1 MKPGVHSF
9 MNTPFELANLQSII
23 CPLPAGIIA
32 DYDDDE
38 ALAGAKTAETMPLRV
53 ATVQTT
59 SQGGTSFTLVGQLT
73 SIKDL
78 TDAMLASQPLA
89 ASLSPINIAFL
100 QKISATPADYDTLP
114 AVNTL
119 IAGLENPIPLE
130 KLMGQLEAV
139 APVAAEEAR
148 ANAAASA
155 AAAELMPPAAPVEAP
170 AATTSSAGGAKA
182 MHVFGSAALAAFVV
196 AAWL

>member
-1 MKPGVHSF
+1 MGALSSEAPPQVVSLLC
-9 MNTPFELANLQSII
+9 TA
-23 CPLPAGIIA
+23 A

-38 ALAGAKTAETMPLRV
+38 ALAGAKTTTTMPLRV

-59 SQGGTSFTLVGQLT
+59 SQAGTSFTLVGQLT

-89 ASLSPINIAFL
+89 ASLTPINTAFL
-100 QKISATPADYDTLP
+100 QKISANPADYDTLP

-119 IAGLENPIPLE
+119 LAGLQNPIGLE

-139 APVAAEEAR
+139 APVAAGEAR
-148 ANAAASA
+148 GGA
-155 AAAELMPPAAPVEAP
+155 AAAADPMPPAAAP
-170 AATTSSAGGAKA
+170 AEQPASSGAKA
-182 MHVFGSAALAAFVV
+182 VQVFGSAVFATLLLT
-196 AAWL
+196 AWL